1 MRMVFLFLVTA
12 TTITSNSDATVCLEQ
27 QLILTCTGQGA
38 SQRWIIMKGGLFT
51 QCSFV
56 SGGRPG
62 MLCLGVIPATGLYNL
77 TIQLHSI
84 EHQHFVSSLS
94 TVTNMS
100 LNNTMIE
107 CTTGPSRDMTTI
119 RIIRGIQASGMIC
132 IIYVAL

>member
-1 MRMVFLFLVTA
+1 MYTA

-27 QLILTCTGQGA
+27 QLILTCTSQGA
-38 SQRWIIMKGGLFT
+38 SQRWIIMKGGLST

-62 MLCLGVIPATGLYNL
+62 MLCLGAIPAAGLYNL

-84 EHQHFVSSLS
+84 EHQHFVSTLS
-94 TVTNMS
+94 TMTNMS

-107 CTTGPSRDMTTI
+107 CTTCTGPSRDMTTI